1 MINQDLYRWA
11 TKTHLYKI
19 TLENALFSTSQKLS
33 YQDDSSFPTK
43 LIISLETALSSTS
56 HIYKT
61 PIQSEIS
68 TPKWLEKLAHFAIS
82 IRLYLLLIQ
91 VLLISISKIMASLR
105 FLTFL
110 SPLLLITLSMV
121 DNTSR
126 TEARRILETTL
137 PMVPELPKPELPE
150 MPPLPKV
157 ELPTIPKPELPELPK
172 PEVPKLP
179 ELPSFPHFP
188 ELPKTTLPTIPA
200 LPKDIKPPQSTTSP

>member
-1 MINQDLYRWA
+1 MKSVHQSDWRSLHTLQLVYDSIYL
-11 TKTHLYKI
+11 I
-19 TLENALFSTSQKLS
+19 TFEL
-33 YQDDSSFPTK
+33 
-43 LIISLETALSSTS
+43 
-56 HIYKT
+56 
-61 PIQSEIS
+61 
-68 TPKWLEKLAHFAIS
+68 
-82 IRLYLLLIQ
+82 
-91 VLLISISKIMASLR
+91 LLISISKIMASLR

-137 PMVPELPKPELPE
+137 PKVPELPKPGLPE
-150 MPPLPKV
+150 LPPLPKV
-157 ELPTIPKPELPELPK
+157 ELPTLPKPELPVLPKPEFPELPK

-179 ELPSFPHFP
+179 ELPPFPHFP

>member
-82 IRLYLLLIQ
+82 IRLYLITFDPSPPDFHLQNHGFSSFLD
-91 VLLISISKIMASLR
+91 IS
-105 FLTFL
+105 F
-110 SPLLLITLSMV
+110 
-121 DNTSR
+121 
-126 TEARRILETTL
+126 TTL
-137 PMVPELPKPELPE
+137 AD
-150 MPPLPKV
+150 
-157 ELPTIPKPELPELPK
+157 
-172 PEVPKLP
+172 
-179 ELPSFPHFP
+179 HFVNGGQH
-188 ELPKTTLPTIPA
+188 KQDRSAQDFGDNIA
-200 LPKDIKPPQSTTSP
+200 YGSWAPQAWIAWDATVA